1 MFADGLQAS
10 FDVGDVD
17 VFLFG
22 DVVDVDDALAKVPK
36 EPWLSGRIGVRFV
49 FVVVVACSSLLCLAR
64 AHPD

>member
-36 EPWLSGRIGVRFV
+36 EHWLSGRFGVRFV

-64 AHPD
+64 ARPD